1 MELWLYLH
9 FPALQLD
16 NLLAPA
22 EHQDQREDSCVTP
35 VIVVDGQQN
44 SVVQLNS
51 VAQTRGIA
59 TGMGLASAAS
69 LCRDLQVL
77 PYRPE
82 QELAKLR
89 EIAHWLYDVSAE
101 IALREPCGLILRV
114 SRMLNYYCG
123 LKRYWDAVRQRL
135 DTLGYRY
142 DYATAYSPLAAR
154 LLALNGHREISED
167 AEQLRRLCEARTLAH
182 SDLSKAQQEQLAR
195 VGISQLGD
203 LLAVPLKALSRRFS
217 LEVLNYVG
225 QLTGELKH
233 PLEFYQPS
241 ENFQHYLELL
251 YEVENTQVLQHPIT
265 HQLKLL
271 EAFLRRR
278 DQVCTRINF
287 RLHQRDGEA
296 LPLTVGSAQGEY
308 QAEAWLEL
316 TRLTLEQCQLSAPVY
331 ALTLEVNQFQTKN
344 AQRQDLFAG
353 RQGKLSDQQ
362 LVSILQARLGEA
374 AVTGLSCADDHRP
387 ELATESCTPLSQ
399 KPSAPS
405 SRAAFPQSSLLRP
418 SLLLPE
424 PRELGQSVA
433 IIQGPE
439 RIATGWWDQGPLVRD
454 YYIAR
459 TKDGQWYWVFRT
471 PASIDKAQRWYLHGY
486 FS

>member
-1 MELWLYLH
+1 MDLWLYLH

-16 NLLAPA
+16 SLLSPTEAQA
-22 EHQDQREDSCVTP
+22 QREDPAETP
-35 VIVVDGQQN
+35 VIVVDGQKN

-51 VAQTRGIA
+51 SAQARGI
-59 TGMGLASAAS
+59 TIGMGLATAAS

-101 IALREPCGLILRV
+101 IALRKPCGLMLRV
-114 SRMLNYYCG
+114 SRMLNYYRG
-123 LKRYWDAVRQRL
+123 LNRYWEAVRQRL
-135 DTLGYRY
+135 DALGYRY

-154 LLALNGHREISED
+154 LLALSGQREISD
-167 AEQLRRLCEARTLAH
+167 NSEQLRRLCAARSLSYT
-182 SDLSKAQQEQLAR
+182 DLSKAQQEQLVR
-195 VGISQLGD
+195 VGITQLGD

-225 QLTGELKH
+225 QLTGELKS

-251 YEVENTQVLQHPIT
+251 YEIENTQVLQHPMA

-287 RLHQRDGEA
+287 RLHQRDGDA
-296 LPLTVGSAQGEY
+296 LTVKVGSAQGEY
-308 QAEAWLEL
+308 LAKPWLEL
-316 TRLTLEQCQLSAPVY
+316 TRLTLEQCQLAAPVY
-331 ALTLEVNQFQTKN
+331 ALTLEVDQFQTKD
-344 AQRQDLFAG
+344 AQRRDLFAG
-353 RQGKLSDQQ
+353 HQGKLSDRQ

-374 AVTGLSCADDHRP
+374 AVTGLKCADDHRP
-387 ELATESCTPLSQ
+387 ELATEPCAPLSQ
-399 KPSAPS
+399 KPTSHS
-405 SRAAFPQSSLLRP
+405 PQANLLRP
-418 SLLLPE
+418 SLLLAE
-424 PRELGQSVA
+424 PRALSEPVA
-433 IIQGPE
+433 IVHGPE
-439 RIATGWWDQGPLVRD
+439 RIATGWWDQRPLVRD

-471 PASIDKAQRWYLHGY
+471 PASADKAQRWYLHGY

>member
-1 MELWLYLH
+1 MDLWLYLH

-16 NLLAPA
+16 SLLPPTECQAEGEGSEAP
-22 EHQDQREDSCVTP
+22 P

-51 VAQTRGIA
+51 SAQARGIA
-59 TGMGLASAAS
+59 KGMGLATAAS

-77 PYRPE
+77 PYQPE

-101 IALREPCGLILRV
+101 IALREPCGLMLRV
-114 SRMLNYYCG
+114 SRMLNYYRG
-123 LKRYWDAVRQRL
+123 LSRYWDALCQRL
-135 DTLGYRY
+135 DALGYRY

-154 LLALNGHREISED
+154 LLALSGHQKISDD
-167 AEQLRRLCEARTLAH
+167 ATQLRNLCATRSLSHT
-182 SDLSKAQQEQLAR
+182 DLSKAQQEQLAR
-195 VGISQLGD
+195 VGISKLGE

-225 QLTGELKH
+225 QLSGELKY
-233 PLEFYQPS
+233 PIEFYHPS
-241 ENFQHYLELL
+241 ETFQHYLELL
-251 YEVENTQVLQHPIT
+251 YEIENTQVLQHPMA

-278 DQVCTRINF
+278 DQVCTRIHF
-287 RLHQRDGEA
+287 RLHQRNGEN
-296 LPLTVGSAQGEY
+296 LVVNVGSAQGEY
-308 QAEAWLEL
+308 AAESWLEL
-316 TRLTLEQCQLSAPVY
+316 ARLTLEQCQLAAPVY
-331 ALTLEVNQFQTKN
+331 ALTLEVNQFQTKD
-344 AQRQDLFAG
+344 AQRRDLFAG
-353 RQGKLSDQQ
+353 RQGKLSDRQ

-374 AVTGLSCADDHRP
+374 AVRGLKCADDHRP
-387 ELATESCTPLSQ
+387 ELATEPCDPLSDKSPPPTASQ
-399 KPSAPS
+399 N
-405 SRAAFPQSSLLRP
+405 SLLRP
-418 SLLLPE
+418 SLLLAE
-424 PRELGQSVA
+424 PRELDQPVA
-433 IIQGPE
+433 IIHGPE
-439 RIATGWWDQGPLVRD
+439 RIATGWWDQRPLVRD

-471 PASIDKAQRWYLHGY
+471 PASADKTQRWYLHGF

>member
-1 MELWLYLH
+1 MDLWLYLH

-16 NLLAPA
+16 SMLPQT
-22 EHQDQREDSCVTP
+22 ETQREDFRIAP

-51 VAQTRGIA
+51 AAQERGIA
-59 TGMGLASAAS
+59 TGMGLATAAS

-82 QELAKLR
+82 QERAKLR
-89 EIAHWLYDVSAE
+89 EVAHWLYDVSAE

-114 SRMLNYYCG
+114 SRMLNYYRG
-123 LKRYWDAVRQRL
+123 LTPYWDALRQRL
-135 DTLGYRY
+135 DALGYHY

-154 LLALNGHREISED
+154 LLALSGHREISD
-167 AEQLRRLCEARTLAH
+167 HAEQLGKLCATRSLKQT
-182 SDLSKAQQEQLAR
+182 DLSSAQQEQLAR

-225 QLTGELKH
+225 QLTGELKY
-233 PLEFYQPS
+233 PLEFYHPA

-251 YEVENTQVLQHPIT
+251 YEIENTQVLQHPLT

-278 DQVCTRINF
+278 DQVCTRIHF
-287 RLHQRDGEA
+287 RLHQRDCDA
-296 LPLTVGSAQGEY
+296 LAVKVGSAQGEY
-308 QAEAWLEL
+308 QAESWLEL
-316 TRLTLEQCQLSAPVY
+316 TRLTLEQCQLAAPVY
-331 ALTLEVNQFQTKN
+331 ALTLEVSQFQTKD

-353 RQGKLSDQQ
+353 RQGKLSDRQ

-387 ELATESCTPLSQ
+387 ELATEACAPLNQ

-405 SRAAFPQSSLLRP
+405 SRSALLRP

-424 PRELGQSVA
+424 PRELDEPVA
-433 IIQGPE
+433 IIHGPE
-439 RIATGWWDQGPLVRD
+439 RIATGWWDQRPLVRD

-471 PASIDKAQRWYLHGY
+471 PASAEKAQRWYLHGY